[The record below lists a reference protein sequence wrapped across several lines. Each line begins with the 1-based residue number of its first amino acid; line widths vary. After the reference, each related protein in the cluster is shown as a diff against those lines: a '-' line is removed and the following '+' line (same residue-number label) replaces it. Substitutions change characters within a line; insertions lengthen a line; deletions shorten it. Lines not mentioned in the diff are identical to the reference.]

1 MRNPYLFLLISLLLV
16 SHLSLFA
23 QPKSWQVGLKGGLNL
38 SSLQLDD
45 PAIPPGRA
53 KLGLHLGAT
62 LSYYLKAN
70 LFLQSGLSL
79 TSKGMEITGTSSLG
93 LGDNFVQPGR
103 QTRLVSQQ
111 WYAQVPLYLGYT
123 LPLGLT
129 TKLVLHAGPYVAYG
143 LGGQTKLTGDIIY
156 GDMIEYS
163 TWQEPTFGERGLQ
176 RLDVGLGAGVGL
188 ELGRATLGLSYE
200 AGLRDLRPSPL
211 AYIPFYAGS
220 YKNRLVALSIAHR
233 F

>member
-1 MRNPYLFLLISLLLV
+1 MRNPYRLLLTSLLLV

-23 QPKSWQVGLKGGLNL
+23 QTKSWQIGLQVGLNL
-38 SSLQLDD
+38 SALQLAD

-53 KLGLHLGAT
+53 KFGLHLGAT
-62 LSYYLKAN
+62 LSYFLKAN

-79 TSKGMEITGTSSLG
+79 TSKGMTMSGTSSLG
-93 LGDNFVQPGR
+93 FGDNFVLPGR

-111 WYAQVPLYLGYT
+111 WYAQLPLYLGYT
-123 LPLGLT
+123 LPLGST

-143 LGGQTKLTGDIIY
+143 LGGKTQLTGDIIY

-200 AGLRDLRPSPL
+200 AGLRDIGPSPL

-220 YKNRLVALSIAHR
+220 YKNRLVALSVAHR
-233 F
+233 L